1 VRSQRSSPDVGGVL
15 GTRHRTTLWIV
26 GLLLGLVAEWFARSG
41 QGIGMVLS
49 DLVVGW
55 TLIACGLIAWSRR
68 PRSRVGGLLTA
79 TGFAWFLGTLA
90 GSELDI
96 VAAFGAATLTLH
108 RGPLFHAIIGFPS
121 GRATRRASLAV
132 IVLGYVYAA
141 IEPIARNEVATI
153 VVALLVL
160 ATTIRGYFVTAGV
173 GRPPRVTAI
182 ASAAGVA
189 LVLVGGSMLRMSGTS
204 PETDDALLLAYE
216 AVLVLVAVGFLADLA
231 RGRWTQAAVT
241 KLVLELGEPSEA
253 GTLRDRLARALGDP
267 SLLLAYWLPETG
279 SYVDE
284 RGELIALPQ
293 PGSGR
298 AVTVIERPDEMIG
311 ALVHDPAVLDDPA
324 LMDSVASAARIA
336 IFNVRLQAEVRRQV
350 AEVAASRLRIVE
362 TGDAQRRRLE
372 LELRD
377 RVERRLIGV
386 GGSLELLRNND
397 ALSGDAAA
405 VAEFHAV
412 GQELRE
418 ALADVQRL
426 AAGIHPALLMERG
439 LEPAL
444 SALAGR
450 TPLRVDLEVSG
461 ERLSADL
468 EAAVYF
474 VCSEALTNVAKY
486 ARASLVSIEVVRNAG
501 GISVTVADDGVGGAD
516 PAGGSGLRGLT
527 DRIEALGGWLRVESP
542 PGAGTRIV
550 AEIPSVAG
558 G

>member
-1 VRSQRSSPDVGGVL
+1 
-15 GTRHRTTLWIV
+15 
-26 GLLLGLVAEWFARSG
+26 
-41 QGIGMVLS
+41 
-49 DLVVGW
+49 
-55 TLIACGLIAWSRR
+55 
-68 PRSRVGGLLTA
+68 
-79 TGFAWFLGTLA
+79 
-90 GSELDI
+90 
-96 VAAFGAATLTLH
+96 
-108 RGPLFHAIIGFPS
+108 
-121 GRATRRASLAV
+121 
-132 IVLGYVYAA
+132 
-141 IEPIARNEVATI
+141 
-153 VVALLVL
+153 
-160 ATTIRGYFVTAGV
+160 
-173 GRPPRVTAI
+173 
-182 ASAAGVA
+182 
-189 LVLVGGSMLRMSGTS
+189 
-204 PETDDALLLAYE
+204 
-216 AVLVLVAVGFLADLA
+216 
-231 RGRWTQAAVT
+231 
-241 KLVLELGEPSEA
+241 
-253 GTLRDRLARALGDP
+253 
-267 SLLLAYWLPETG
+267 
-279 SYVDE
+279 
-284 RGELIALPQ
+284 
-293 PGSGR
+293 
-298 AVTVIERPDEMIG
+298 
-311 ALVHDPAVLDDPA
+311 
-324 LMDSVASAARIA
+324 MDSVASAARIA